1 VRAPRCDLPGCR
13 RALRPDRLVRFV
25 VNFDGHPLRGLACSQ
40 LHADETKRGWETRD
54 AFGARFL
61 PQTRP
66 ATPGRTTAA

>member
-1 VRAPRCDLPGCR
+1 M
-13 RALRPDRLVRFV
+13 RFNV
-25 VNFDGHPLRGLACSQ
+25 DFDGVNLRGMACTQ